1 MDVEV
6 CPGGRSRGGW
16 WVLDYPYPFL
26 YTRPHIIENTKT
38 IVGGVSVHHFRRH
51 RGLR

>member
-1 MDVEV
+1 MNVEV
-6 CPGGRSRGGW
+6 YPGVRSGGRW
-16 WVLDYPYPFL
+16 LVLDYPCPFL

-51 RGLR
+51 RGVW